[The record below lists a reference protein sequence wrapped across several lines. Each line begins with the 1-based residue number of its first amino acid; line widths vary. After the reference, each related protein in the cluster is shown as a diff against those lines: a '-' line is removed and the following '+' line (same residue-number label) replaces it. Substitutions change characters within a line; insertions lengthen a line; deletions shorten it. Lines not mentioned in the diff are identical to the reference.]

1 MEKRGVEN
9 ASQDPEVKTKIKA
22 TNLIRYGFESP
33 MHNLDIQAKCQKNAY
48 KFKLYTLPSGNQIK
62 LQGYEPW
69 ALDELLKT
77 YKEEQIISDRTKV
90 PRIEYIHNE
99 KKHYYFP
106 DIYIPDAN
114 LIIEVKSTWTYTCKQ
129 DITVA
134 KADATKALGYIFD
147 LWIFDIKGKRLI
159 DNL

>member
-1 MEKRGVEN
+1 
-9 ASQDPEVKTKIKA
+9 
-22 TNLIRYGFESP
+22 LI
-33 MHNLDIQAKCQKNAY
+33 
-48 KFKLYTLPSGNQIK
+48 
-62 LQGYEPW
+62 
-69 ALDELLKT
+69 
-77 YKEEQIISDRTKV
+77 V
-90 PRIEYIHNE
+90 
-99 KKHYYFP
+99 
-106 DIYIPDAN
+106 DAD